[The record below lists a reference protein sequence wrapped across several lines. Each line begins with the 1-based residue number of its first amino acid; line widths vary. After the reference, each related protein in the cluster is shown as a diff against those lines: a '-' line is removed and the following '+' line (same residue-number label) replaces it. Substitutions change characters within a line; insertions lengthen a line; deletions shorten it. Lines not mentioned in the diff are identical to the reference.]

1 MEGIMKRSILVG
13 LGLMLLAGSAFAQ
26 QPRKWYAGL
35 DIGQTQLN
43 RGGEDGVDLSG
54 LDDKSTAWSVLAGY
68 RFTRF
73 FALEAGYTDLGEF
86 SDQDSSSSTWG
97 LMVNTRGILPIGKH
111 FELDLLFGL
120 VWMQRDLTFGSVSD
134 DVSGT
139 TGKFGIGFAV
149 PVNERLAFNFEYN
162 QYLDFALGFDD
173 DFDLYVDDTT
183 SYSLG
188 VRWKF

>member
-1 MEGIMKRSILVG
+1 MKRSILLV
-13 LGLMLLAGSAFAQ
+13 LGLMLFGNAFAQ

-43 RGGEDGVDLSG
+43 RGGGDGVDLSG
-54 LDDKSTAWSVLAGY
+54 LDDKSTSWSLLAGY
-68 RFTRF
+68 RFSRF
-73 FALEAGYTDLGEF
+73 FALEAGYTDLGQF
-86 SDQDSSSSTWG
+86 SDQDFSSSSWG
-97 LMVNTRGILPIGKH
+97 FMVNTRGILPIGKH
-111 FELDLLFGL
+111 FELDLLFGI
-120 VWMQRDLTFGSVSD
+120 VWMKRDLTFGSVSD

-183 SYSLG
+183 AYSLG